1 MWVNL
6 PKVGPAALVV
16 PETQGGGTVLCGA
29 ARGEGQAEGWHP
41 FGGDLSDGACLLFSL
56 WAPGFLRTIPSLRS

>member
-1 MWVNL
+1 MYRIIVLTNLLSMWVNL

-29 ARGEGQAEGWHP
+29 ARG
-41 FGGDLSDGACLLFSL
+41 GGTGRGLASFWWGLE
-56 WAPGFLRTIPSLRS
+56 